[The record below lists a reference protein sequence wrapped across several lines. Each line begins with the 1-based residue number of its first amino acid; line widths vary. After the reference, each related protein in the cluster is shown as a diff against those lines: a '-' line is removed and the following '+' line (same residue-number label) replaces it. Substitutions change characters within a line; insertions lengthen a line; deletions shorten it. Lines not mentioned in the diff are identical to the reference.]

1 MSYFI
6 RQSTV
11 DDAPKIYELVLSLAD
26 FEHLLHEVKLSEE
39 TLRGWLAAGEIG
51 CLLAFDGEVAV
62 GFALYYYTYSTFR
75 GQKGLFLEDL
85 FVKVEYRKQGIGRA
99 FFAALAR
106 LAVAQN
112 CFRIDWLVL
121 SWNRQ
126 GIDFYNTLG
135 GRAVDDWILY
145 RLNGAP
151 LSALSSSSQTE

>member
-1 MSYFI
+1 MSWLI
-6 RQSTV
+6 RPAGEN
-11 DDAPKIYELVLSLAD
+11 DAPVIYGLVRELAD

-39 TLRGWLAAGEIG
+39 TLRDWLAAGEIG
-51 CLLAFDGEVAV
+51 CLLACDGSEAV

-99 FFAALAR
+99 FFAELAR
-106 LAVAQN
+106 LAAAQN

-121 SWNRQ
+121 SWNRH
-126 GIDFYNTLG
+126 GMDFYNTLG
-135 GRAVDDWILY
+135 GRAVSDWVLY

-151 LSALSSSSQTE
+151 LDALSSSFQTE